1 MAIVLDT
8 IRFQIV
14 NKEAEIGAKKPE
26 LRDCDLKT
34 ELIIMIQ
41 KEDNNFHLRELG
53 HI

>member
-1 MAIVLDT
+1 MKGQVKRKIQD
-8 IRFQIV
+8 
-14 NKEAEIGAKKPE
+14 KEAEIGAKKPE

>member
-1 MAIVLDT
+1 MKGQVKWKIQD
-8 IRFQIV
+8 
-14 NKEAEIGAKKPE
+14 KEVEIGPKKPE